1 MIISYLIIR
10 LNVQKRKLSGCLDMG
25 AQGLAFRPCAL
36 FLALSINRDP
46 SFTEG
51 SFSHSDPFL
60 EFLAA

>member
-1 MIISYLIIR
+1 
-10 LNVQKRKLSGCLDMG
+10 MG